1 MLYTEVNVP
10 VEFSLRSYKRYKDIF
25 NEVEV
30 DVIFTSSKGEKFKVP
45 AFWKGENEFG
55 VRVSFPEDG
64 IYEWESISNNEKER
78 GLHGQKGKI
87 KVEKYK
93 GKNPLFVH
101 GRLKIS
107 ENKRYLCH
115 KDGKPFFWLGD
126 TWWMGLCKRLKWP
139 EEFKELTDDRIKKGF
154 TLIQIVAGLYPDMSY
169 PDRRGENEA
178 GYPWDKNFKRINPY
192 YFDMAD
198 LRLFHLIN
206 SGLISCIVGCWG
218 YYLKWMGIEKMKKHW
233 RYLIARYSAYPVIWC
248 ASGEYDMPFY
258 LSETSEEDKNLQRNG
273 WKEVIKY
280 IKKIDPYKNPVTV
293 HPGSFTREVEGYSE
307 ILDFDVLQTGHSDDS
322 IKNTVYR
329 VKQSYEAEPV
339 MPVVIG
345 EVAYEGIGG
354 QCREQI
360 QRLSFWAS
368 FLNGACGF
376 TYGANGIWQVN
387 RKEEI
392 YGPSPHGMNWG
403 NTPWDEAMSL
413 PGSKQLGLSKKLL
426 EKYRWWEFQP
436 RPDWIEVDVSSENRE
451 KNYYPYIAGIPEEV
465 RIVYIPFFYNNFKI
479 KKIEKNVKYKTFLFN
494 PVNGEKI
501 DSGVVNPDR
510 EGNWEL
516 PSLVKN
522 SWAKLPIYQDW
533 ILVLER
539 I

>member
-1 MLYTEVNVP
+1 MLYTEVNIP
-10 VEFSLRSYKRYKDIF
+10 IEFSLKGEKKYRDIF
-25 NEVEV
+25 NEVDV
-30 DVIFTSSKGEKFKVP
+30 DIIFTSPEGIKIKLP

-55 VRVSFPEDG
+55 VRVSFPEEG
-64 IYEWESISNNEKER
+64 IYEWESFCSEKEDR

-87 KVEKYK
+87 KVSRYK
-93 GKNPLFVH
+93 GKNSLFKH

-115 KDGKPFFWLGD
+115 TDNKPFFWLGD

-139 EEFKELTDDRIKKGF
+139 DEFKELTYDRVKKGF
-154 TLIQIVAGLYPDMSY
+154 TVIQIVAGLYPDIFY
-169 PDRRGENEA
+169 PEKRGENEA
-178 GYPWDKNFKRINPY
+178 GYPWDKNFKRINPH

-206 SGLISCIVGCWG
+206 SGLVPCIVGCWG
-218 YYLKWMGIEKMKKHW
+218 YYLKWMGTEKIKKHW
-233 RYLIARYSAYPVIWC
+233 KYLIARYSAYPVVWC
-248 ASGEYDMPFY
+248 AAGEYDMPFY
-258 LSETSEEDKNLQRNG
+258 LSEKKEEDRELLRAK
-273 WKEVIKY
+273 WKEVIKF
-280 IKKIDPYKNPVTV
+280 IKETDPFSNPVTI

-307 ILDFDVLQTGHSDDS
+307 ILDFDMLQTGHSDDS

-329 VKQSYEAEPV
+329 VKQSYNAKPV
-339 MPVVIG
+339 MPVVVG

-368 FLNGACGF
+368 FLNGASGF

-387 RKEEI
+387 KREEMF
-392 YGPSPHGMNWG
+392 GPSPHGMIWG
-403 NTPWDEAMSL
+403 NTLWDEAMNL
-413 PGSKQLGLSKKLL
+413 PGSKQLGISKKLL
-426 EKYRWWEFQP
+426 EKYEWWKFQI
-436 RPDWIEVDVSSENRE
+436 RPDWIETNIPEDYKKR
-451 KNYYPYIAGIPEEV
+451 NYYPYAAGIPGQV
-465 RIVYIPFFYNNFKI
+465 RIIYIPFFYNNFKI
-479 KKIEKNVKYKTFLFN
+479 KKIEKNVKYRAFLFN

-501 DSGVVNPDR
+501 DKGMVKPDKK
-510 EGNWEL
+510 GNWEL
-516 PSLVKN
+516 PPLVKN
-522 SWAKLPIYQDW
+522 SWARLPIYQDW